1 MWFIFLIFGGHEHGH
16 EEEHEEEHG
25 EEVNGDD
32 DEEEGSATI
41 RLLTERTEFE
51 GDEVGTVFESDSTN
65 TRVELKHNP

>member
-41 RLLTERTEFE
+41 RLLTERTEA
-51 GDEVGTVFESDSTN
+51 EVAGS
-65 TRVELKHNP
+65 NPLPGF